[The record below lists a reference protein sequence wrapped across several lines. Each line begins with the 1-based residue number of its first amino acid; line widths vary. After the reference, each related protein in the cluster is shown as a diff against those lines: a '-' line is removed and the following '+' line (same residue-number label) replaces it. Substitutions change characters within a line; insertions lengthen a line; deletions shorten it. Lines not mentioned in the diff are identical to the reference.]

1 MVDVAESE
9 SPNPTLSQFNE
20 SDIMLPPEVARVLH
34 CHPLT
39 LLRWHNM
46 GIGPPRIKIGRRV
59 YYHRRDVDAYL
70 HSMSRKTLRDRRER
84 P

>member
-9 SPNPTLSQFNE
+9 APNPTQFNE
-20 SDIMLPPEVARVLH
+20 SDIMLPPEVARMLH

-46 GIGPPRIKIGRRV
+46 RKGPPRIKIGRKV
-59 YYHRRDVDAYL
+59 YYHRRDVDEYL
-70 HSMSRKTLRDRRER
+70 RAESRKDQRRRER

>member
-1 MVDVAESE
+1 MVDVAESAA
-9 SPNPTLSQFNE
+9 PNPTQFNE
-20 SDIMLPPEVARVLH
+20 SDIMLPPEVARMLH

-46 GIGPPRIKIGRRV
+46 RTGPPRIKIGRKV
-59 YYHRRDVDAYL
+59 YYHRRDVEEYL
-70 HSMSRKTLRDRRER
+70 HSESRKDRRRKER